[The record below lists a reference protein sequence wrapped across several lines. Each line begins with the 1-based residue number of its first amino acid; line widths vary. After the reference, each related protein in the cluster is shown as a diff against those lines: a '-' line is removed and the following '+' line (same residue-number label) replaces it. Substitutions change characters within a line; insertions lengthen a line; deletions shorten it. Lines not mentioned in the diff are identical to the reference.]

1 MNTQQTDTAHSLYAL
16 YETLPEDVQKT
27 FLEELVQKKYLQIK
41 ALAFPGSPINEKR
54 NRVVLGVMQDAFT
67 VPDNFDEPL
76 PEDITN
82 EFYSSQL

>member
-41 ALAFPGSPINEKR
+41 ALAFPGSPVNEKR

>member
-1 MNTQQTDTAHSLYAL
+1 MSTQQTDTAHSLYAL

-41 ALAFPGSPINEKR
+41 ALAFPGTPINEKR
-54 NRVVLGVMQDAFT
+54 NRVILGVMQDAFT

>member
-16 YETLPEDVQKT
+16 YETLPDDVQKT

-41 ALAFPGSPINEKR
+41 ALAFPGTPINEKR
-54 NRVVLGVMQDAFT
+54 NRVILGVMQDAFT

-82 EFYSSQL
+82 EFYSGQL

>member
-41 ALAFPGSPINEKR
+41 ALAFPGLPVNEKR

-76 PEDITN
+76 PEDIIN
-82 EFYSSQL
+82 EFYSGQL

>member
-1 MNTQQTDTAHSLYAL
+1 MNTQQANTAHSLYAL
-16 YETLPEDVQKT
+16 YDTLPNEVQQA

-41 ALAFPGSPINEKR
+41 ALAFPGTPINEKR
-54 NRVVLGVMQDAFT
+54 NRVILGVMQDAFT

-82 EFYSSQL
+82 EFYSGQL

>member
-41 ALAFPGSPINEKR
+41 ALAFPGTPINEKR
-54 NRVVLGVMQDAFT
+54 NRVILGVMQDAFT

>member
-41 ALAFPGSPINEKR
+41 ALAFPGTPINEKR
-54 NRVVLGVMQDAFT
+54 NRVILGVMQDAFT

-82 EFYSSQL
+82 EFYSGQL

>member
-16 YETLPEDVQKT
+16 YETLPDEVQKR

-41 ALAFPGSPINEKR
+41 ALAFSGSPINEKR

-76 PEDITN
+76 PDDIIN
-82 EFYSSQL
+82 EFYSGQL